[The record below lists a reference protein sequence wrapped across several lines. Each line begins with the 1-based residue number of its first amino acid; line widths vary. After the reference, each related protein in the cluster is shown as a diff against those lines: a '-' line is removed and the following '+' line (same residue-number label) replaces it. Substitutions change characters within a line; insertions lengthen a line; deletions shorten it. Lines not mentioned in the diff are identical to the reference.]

1 MQARTEKG
9 VSVREAADA
18 TRLRADV
25 IENMESGAFDYKLP
39 EIYKRGFLRIYA
51 AYLRLNVDEI
61 LAEYAAELSRGNFE
75 DAKRRNILSR
85 VATAAASATANVA
98 AGQREFTPPPA
109 SVESRFENFD
119 RQESEAESETPDN
132 SSKFIKLAAIF
143 GGVIL
148 LVVVIVLIV
157 SSAVSRNAPEE
168 NPDVQINANM
178 PTQPAAPVSQA
189 TAAASNDIAHPE
201 LVLAIT
207 ALSDTYILVY
217 PDIKTPDGKPADAI
231 YTGPLQAGE
240 RREFR
245 SVVPLMVKLTDAE
258 RVKIERNGAAL
269 DLKGAKGL
277 NLFRVHSK

>member
-189 TAAASNDIAHPE
+189 TAAASNDIARPE

-207 ALSDTYILVY
+207 ALSDTLVY